1 MMNQSIATDKP
12 LAVIASSACSDGYD
26 LARQFAENGY
36 DIIVAAA
43 NPSVVEEA
51 EDFKKLQV
59 DAVSYQLDLSTPEGV
74 EQLYRRIVA
83 TGRAVEALVINTGLS
98 DDLEQETILAKKVLH
113 DMADRGFG
121 RILFSSCGDQDD
133 ATKLY
138 ENLKH
143 SADGTGVTIKALS
156 PDEKVGYFLDEAFS
170 ENKFTED
177 KKEASALL
185 H

>member
-12 LAVIASSACSDGYD
+12 LAVIASSSCSDGYD
-26 LARQFAENGY
+26 LARQFAEHGY

-51 EDFKKLQV
+51 EDFKKLKV
-59 DAVSYQLDLSTPEGV
+59 DAVSYQLDLSSPEGV

-98 DDLEQETILAKKVLH
+98 DNLEQEQILARKVLH

-121 RILFSSCGDQDD
+121 RILFASCGDQKD
-133 ATKLY
+133 ADKLC
-138 ENLKH
+138 ESLKH
-143 SADGTGVTIKALS
+143 DVEGTGVTLKALS
-156 PDEKVGYFLDEAFS
+156 PDEQVVYFLDEEFI
-170 ENKFTED
+170 ED
-177 KKEASALL
+177 KKEATALL